1 MVDGDDLA
9 IGLESAGRLA
19 WGDAYRSL
27 RLAERSGP
35 LAGEDLEV
43 LAAAAYLL
51 GHVDECRQALQRGHR
66 AYLAADNPRR
76 AARCL
81 FWVAFTLLLEGDLAP
96 AEGWLAR
103 AHRVSDLTIESALS
117 VGFSSC
123 RTLCWLAERATLP
136 GARSPPRGRQRLVPS
151 SATSTC
157 CHSRCISRAERWCG
171 RAGCA
176 RVLALLDEA
185 MVAVIAEEVWPPVAG
200 NLYCSMIDAC
210 HEISDL
216 RRAHEWTAALENWWA
231 KQPDMVTFT
240 GQCLVHRAELLQLQG
255 AWSEA
260 IEEVERARER
270 LARAADKYA
279 TGAALY
285 REAEIHRALGDF
297 PSAEDGYRGASQWGN
312 ETQPGLA
319 LLRLAEGDA
328 DAAAASSRRVVVE
341 SADRV
346 RRTQVLPAHV
356 EIMLAIGDVPAARE
370 AADELAELAEYFGTA
385 ALHAHA
391 GRALGGVLLA
401 EGDARGALGALRRAW
416 DLWRE
421 LEAPYEAAGVRVLIA
436 LSCRALGDEDSA
448 ALELDSALRVFRDL
462 GARPDVTRVEVSCGG
477 NRPHG
482 RSR

>member
-81 FWVAFTLLLEGDLAP
+81 FWVAFTLLLEGELAP

-103 AHRVSDLTIESALS
+103 AHRVIGPDDRE
-117 VGFSSC
+117 C
-123 RTLCWLAERATLP
+123 AERGLFLLP
-136 GARSPPRGRQRLVPS
+136 DAVLAGGAGDF
-151 SATSTC
+151 A
-157 CHSRCISRAERWCG
+157 RCEVAAARAAEIGAQFDDVDLLSLALHFQG
-171 RAGCA
+171 RALMRQG
-176 RVLALLDEA
+176 RVRAGVAMLDEA

-216 RRAHEWTAALENWWA
+216 RRAHEWTSALENWWA
-231 KQPDMVTFT
+231 MQPDMVTFT
-240 GQCLVHRAELLQLQG
+240 GQCLIHRAELLQLRG

-285 REAEIHRALGDF
+285 REGEIHRALGDF
-297 PSAEDGYRGASQWGN
+297 PSAEDGYRGASLWGY

-341 SADRV
+341 STDRV

-370 AADELAELAEYFGTA
+370 AAE
-385 ALHAHA
+385 
-391 GRALGGVLLA
+391 R
-401 EGDARGALGALRRAW
+401 ARGAG
-416 DLWRE
+416 
-421 LEAPYEAAGVRVLIA
+421 RVLRNGGVA
-436 LSCRALGDEDSA
+436 RPRRSSGGCGASCRGRRPRRPGRLTPRLGPLA
-448 ALELDSALRVFRDL
+448 
-462 GARPDVTRVEVSCGG
+462 GARGTVRGRGSACPDCA
-477 NRPHG
+477 
-482 RSR
+482 